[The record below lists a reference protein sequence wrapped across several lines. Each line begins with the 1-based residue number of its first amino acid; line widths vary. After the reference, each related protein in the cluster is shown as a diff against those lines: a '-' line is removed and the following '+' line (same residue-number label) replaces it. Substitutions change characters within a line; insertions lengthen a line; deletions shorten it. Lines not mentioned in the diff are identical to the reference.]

1 MAITRLGPNQSVNLA
16 SNVTGT
22 LPAANVAN
30 STLNNVT
37 ALPAAITTGK
47 VLQVAND
54 MDGGHIVLN
63 NTDWIDTALSIS
75 FTPVSASSKILML
88 ATVQRYSDGG
98 SASYHGEFQA
108 RFHFN
113 GSAVNETYAD
123 LTLNANPGAID
134 LYNSYINQENSPGTS
149 AFTIKVQVRN
159 PNTNQAYCTYNQY
172 SGSSSLTI
180 WEYAS

>member
-1 MAITRLGPNQSVNLA
+1 MAITRLGGANAISGTIPQGNIANA
-16 SNVTGT
+16 SLG
-22 LPAANVAN
+22 A
-30 STLNNVT
+30 VT

-54 MDGGHIVLN
+54 QDGGHIVLN
-63 NTDWIDTALSIS
+63 NTSWIDTALSIS

-98 SASYHGEFQA
+98 SSSYHGEFQA

-123 LTLNANPGAID
+123 LTLNANPGTID

-149 AFTIKVQVRN
+149 AFIIKVQVRN
-159 PNTNQAYCTYNQY
+159 PNTNQGYCSYNQY
-172 SGSSSLTI
+172 SGTSSLTI

>member
-1 MAITRLGPNQSVNLA
+1 MAIIKPN
-16 SNVTGT
+16 
-22 LPAANVAN
+22 
-30 STLNNVT
+30 NNTISAIT
-37 ALPAAITTGK
+37 ALPASISTGK

-54 MDGGHIVLN
+54 QDGGHIVLN
-63 NTDWIDTALSIS
+63 TSSWIDTALSIS

-98 SASYHGEFQA
+98 SGSYHGEFQA

-113 GSAVNETYAD
+113 GSAVNEAYAD

-149 AFTIKVQVRN
+149 AFTIKVQVKN
-159 PNTNQAYCTYNQY
+159 PNTNQGYCTYNQY
-172 SGSSSLTI
+172 SGTSSLTI